1 MTSRA
6 GRLPLLDSLRALTML
21 AILLAHTFGPSG
33 VHANPTLRPYSARF
47 EFTIAVL
54 MLMSA
59 FLLYRPY
66 ARARLDGKPWPSTW
80 LYAWNRFM
88 RVAPPYWVAL
98 TITALWVTTAG
109 LGVFTARGIPTYYG
123 FGQIYWSDTLLGGI
137 AIAWFLCILVV
148 FYVFLPLYAR
158 LMQRFGG
165 ESREGRFRAEL
176 WGCAALFALSLGYR
190 AFVEYAGLRDEP
202 ALNLLMPNYLDWLAP
217 GMALAVVAVWYRES
231 RLPGPLRVVERFP
244 SLSLAF
250 ALLAFWVVSTRI
262 GLDGPYPDP
271 DNHLQYF
278 GEHLLNLAI
287 GLGLFLPFAFG
298 DPRQGLTRRVL
309 SSRVL
314 IPLSVISY
322 GILLYHLAVIEQLKD
337 WSFDPGSGA
346 VSYVVW
352 PIVTLAIAIPFA
364 VLSRLL
370 VERPLQRLHPPGRF
384 APGRP
389 PPAAEASADPPTTP
403 AAAAAE

>member
-6 GRLPLLDSLRALTML
+6 GRLPLLDSLRALATL
-21 AILLAHTFGPSG
+21 AILVAHTFGPSG
-33 VHANPTLRPYSARF
+33 VHANATLHPYSARF
-47 EFTIAVL
+47 EFTITIF
-54 MLMSA
+54 MLLSA

-66 ARARLDGKPWPSTW
+66 ARARLDGKPWPATG
-80 LYAWNRFM
+80 LYAWNRFV

-98 TITALWVTTAG
+98 TIVALWITTAG

-123 FGQIYWSDTLLGGI
+123 FAQIYSSDTILGGI

-158 LMQRFGG
+158 LMRRFGG
-165 ESREGRFRAEL
+165 DSRDGRFRAEL
-176 WGCAALFALSLGYR
+176 LGCLALFALSLGYR
-190 AFVEYAGLRDEP
+190 GFIEAAGLRGDYEFSQLLP
-202 ALNLLMPNYLDWLAP
+202 AYLDWLAP
-217 GMALAVVAVWYRES
+217 GMALALITVWYGER
-231 RLPGPLRVVERFP
+231 RLPSPLRAIERFP
-244 SLSLAF
+244 SLGLIF
-250 ALLAFWVVSTRI
+250 AVVAFWVVSTRI
-262 GLDGPYPDP
+262 GLSGPYPDP
-271 DNHLQYF
+271 GNTPQYF

-287 GLGLFLPFAFG
+287 GLGLFLPLAFG
-298 DPRQGLTRRVL
+298 DPQHGLTRRVL

-314 IPLSVISY
+314 LWLAAISY

-337 WSFDPGSGA
+337 WHFDPGSGA
-346 VSYVVW
+346 VSYFVW
-352 PIVTLAIAIPFA
+352 PIVTLAIAIPFGL
-364 VLSRLL
+364 LSRLL